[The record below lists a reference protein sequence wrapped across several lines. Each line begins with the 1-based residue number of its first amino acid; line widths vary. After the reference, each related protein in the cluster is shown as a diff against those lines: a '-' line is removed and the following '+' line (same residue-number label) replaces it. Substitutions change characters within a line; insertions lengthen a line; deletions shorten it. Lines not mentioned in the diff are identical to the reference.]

1 MSFKK
6 ILGVALVSAL
16 ALTACKE
23 EKRQNLPLLRQLK
36 LRLKSK

>member
-23 EKRQNLPLLRQLK
+23 EKKAESTAAPAAQA
-36 LRLKSK
+36 RLKSK